1 MKYKSS
7 IVKKIQS
14 AKIQKSTTWS
24 YAIALPT
31 SSVWP
36 MALSSQI
43 QKYEKKTNYLIQKYE
58 RKEVYFQLTN
68 KWKKWKNNSTKVSL
82 IYIQYKST
90 REKRRRKIQKYKST
104 KVKIQIYRYTKVF
117 FSKSAW
123 SVLSPKMQTNKSTI
137 I

>member
-1 MKYKSS
+1 MPTSSQWPIALSSKKIRYKSS

-43 QKYEKKTNYLIQKYE
+43 QKYEKKLKNYLIQKYE
-58 RKEVYFQLTN
+58 RKEVYFQV
-68 KWKKWKNNSTKVSL
+68 KKN
-82 IYIQYKST
+82 
-90 REKRRRKIQKYKST
+90 EK
-104 KVKIQIYRYTKVF
+104 
-117 FSKSAW
+117 
-123 SVLSPKMQTNKSTI
+123 KMKEQ
-137 I
+137 